1 MNSIWTGSFP
11 PFIIWLY
18 GQLTRELRNQPVIIS
33 PSDAWRQLENDLKE
47 VPEPKNLFQKLLC
60 VLVKA
65 KLKTL
70 AEKYHTLDNM
80 GVSVI
85 GYISKE

>member
-1 MNSIWTGSFP
+1 MNSIWTESFP

-18 GQLTRELRNQPVIIS
+18 GKLTRELRNQPVITS

-47 VPEPKNLFQKLLC
+47 VPEPKNLIQKVIC
-60 VLVKA
+60 GLVKA
-65 KLKTL
+65 KLRGL

-80 GVSVI
+80 GVSLI
-85 GYISKE
+85 GYFKE